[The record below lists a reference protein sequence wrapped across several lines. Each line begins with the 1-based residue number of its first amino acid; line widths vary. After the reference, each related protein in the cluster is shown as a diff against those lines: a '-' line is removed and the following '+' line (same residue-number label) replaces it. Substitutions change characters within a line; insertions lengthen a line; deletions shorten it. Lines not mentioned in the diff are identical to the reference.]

1 MKITQ
6 DCIQK
11 ILSIV
16 KVEEVIADFC
26 KLERTGASLYTK
38 CPECGK
44 SGKAKGLIVT
54 PAKGIYKCYSCEY
67 GGTSAINFIKD
78 RKNLSYP
85 EAIKYLADK
94 YNVTLEYEK
103 PEKGPQKKNGK
114 KELTFRDRMLASSG
128 ISDAD
133 QKATVPVDD
142 HTNKM
147 VDVFESGTRDQYGKI
162 SPGDDMIIWYYDLE
176 GKPVMFTKP
185 KGNKQEHL
193 FRIRWQNPDLHHDK
207 YGHSMKY
214 SSPSGSG
221 SHLFFPE
228 EIREAYR
235 NRRVIKRLFIQEGE
249 KKAVKACKH
258 GITSVGVM
266 GIQNIGQNKKLPYE
280 LQLIVQACKVE
291 EVVFVLDADWDALS
305 NDLKPGSRVDQRPFS
320 FYWAV
325 CNYREYLKTFINLG
339 IYLEIYFAYIRKDA
353 SIPVFEKGV
362 DDLLAGSLRD
372 NENALLNDIK
382 TAINEKD
389 GAGKYIQLHKIS
401 TVSDLKLKELWCLQ
415 DANSFAEKYRDILIG
430 IPEFYI
436 GRHKWKFDDTGKFV
450 PAEPL
455 QEDEQFWQK
464 MTKADRQ
471 GNEYSNY
478 RFRHTYAFNFL
489 NRRGFGRI
497 ALTGRKYA
505 LIQIIDKV
513 VQTVEP
519 YQVRDYMMEF
529 SKGILATNSKEEF
542 VDVMD
547 MLYRGG
553 KMYFGE
559 DSLGNISFV
568 NPRFESADKHH
579 QYLFFR
585 NNYWKVTSDGIEQK
599 PLNDLEN
606 YVWRDRVKDF
616 DATLI
621 GKEMVTVNR
630 VDIDY
635 VLANRYDPMEYE
647 PVMGQFDVELSQ
659 DAKDCHFAQFIYN
672 TGEFFW
678 NKIQHQKT
686 RKPLKEDER
695 SLQEKFETN
704 LHFVSKMTAIG
715 YLLHKYRDKSCEK
728 AVIAMDGKL
737 GEVGE
742 SNGRTGKSIMGF
754 AIGQVVP
761 QCYIGAKSK
770 DLEHDP
776 FLFEEVTEKTDNIF
790 LDDVRANIDFEFFFP
805 IITGKLMV
813 NVKGVKRWTIS
824 DRDTPKILITT
835 NHAINGSSASFKDR
849 QALVAFSDYYNE
861 EYKPVDDFGINFFDE
876 WDDRQWNLFYNFMA
890 DCLRLYFQAA
900 DKGWG
905 HNHSGLIQPPTERL
919 DQRRLR
925 QFIGEDFLTWAGE
938 YFNADPEN
946 INSIEVQNMN
956 LPIPRAELYNSF
968 LDKCKT
974 QSKYMTPHKFK
985 KKMLAWCEYH
995 KAELNP
1001 HVVDK
1006 FGKGGQPDKRSGI
1019 EYFTITNDRF
1029 KTPTSSF

>member
-11 ILSIV
+11 IISIT

-26 KLERTGASLYTK
+26 KLERSGASLYTK
-38 CPECGK
+38 CPKCGQT
-44 SGKAKGLIVT
+44 GKAKGLIVT

-67 GGTSAINFIKD
+67 GGTSAINFIMEF
-78 RKNLSYP
+78 KNINYP
-85 EAIKYLADK
+85 DAIKYLAEK
-94 YNVTLEYEK
+94 YNVILDYEQK
-103 PEKGPQKKNGK
+103 PKGPQKKNAK

-128 ISDAD
+128 IAEAD
-133 QKATVPVDD
+133 QQATVNVDD
-142 HTNKM
+142 HTKKI

-162 SPGDDMIIWYYDLE
+162 APGDDMIIWYYDLD

-207 YGHSMKY
+207 LGRSMKY
-214 SSPSGSG
+214 SSPAGSG

-228 EIREAYR
+228 QIREAYR
-235 NRRVIKRLFIQEGE
+235 NRRVISRLYIQEGE
-249 KKAVKACKH
+249 KKAIKACMH
-258 GITSVGVM
+258 GLPSVGIM
-266 GIQNIGQNKKLPYE
+266 GIQNIGQNNKLPYE
-280 LQLIVQACKVE
+280 LQLIVQACQVT
-291 EVVFVLDADWDALS
+291 EVVFLLDADWDALS
-305 NDLKPGSRVDQRPFS
+305 VDLKPGSRVDQRPSS

-325 CNYREYLKTFINLG
+325 SNYREYLKTFINLG
-339 IYLEIYFAYIRKDA
+339 IYLEIYFAYIKKDPA
-353 SIPVFEKGV
+353 IPQYEKGV
-362 DDLLAGSLRD
+362 DDLLAGTLKDR
-372 NENALLNDIK
+372 ENDLYNDIK

-389 GAGKYIQLHKIS
+389 GKGKYIQLHKIS

-415 DANSFAEKYRDILIG
+415 DANSFAEKYRDILIN

-436 GRHKWKFDDTGKFV
+436 GRHKWKFDEAGKFV

-464 MTKADRQ
+464 MTKEDRK

-478 RFRHTYAFNFL
+478 RFRYLYAFNFL

-497 ALTGRKYA
+497 ALSGRKYA
-505 LIQIIDKV
+505 LVQIIDKI

-519 YQVRDYMMEF
+519 YQVRDYVMEF
-529 SKGILATNSKEEF
+529 SKGILATNSKEDY

-553 KMYFGE
+553 KMYFG
-559 DSLGNISFV
+559 DDALGNISFV
-568 NPRFESADKHH
+568 SPKFECADKRH
-579 QYLFFR
+579 QYLFFK
-585 NNYWKVTSDGIEQK
+585 NIYWKVTAEGIEQK
-599 PLNDLEN
+599 PLNDLQN
-606 YVWRDRVKDF
+606 YVWRDRVNDF
-616 DATLI
+616 DASLI
-621 GKEMVTVNR
+621 GKEMVRVNK

-635 VLANRYDPMEYE
+635 LVANNLDPMEHE
-647 PVMGQFDVELSQ
+647 SVMGQFDVQLSQ
-659 DAKDCHFAQFIYN
+659 DAKDCHFARFIFN

-678 NKIQHQKT
+678 NKVQHQKT
-686 RKPLKEDER
+686 RKHLPEDLR
-695 SLQEKFETN
+695 SIEEKFETN
-704 LHFVSKMTAIG
+704 LHFVSKMTAMG

-737 GEVGE
+737 SEVGE

-824 DRDTPKILITT
+824 DKDTPKILITT
-835 NHAINGSSASFKDR
+835 NHAINGNSSSYKDR

-900 DKGWG
+900 ENGWG
-905 HNHSGLIQPPTERL
+905 YNHSGLIQPPTERL

-925 QFIGEDFLTWAGE
+925 QFIGENFLTWAGE
-938 YFNADPEN
+938 FFNVEDVESANSAESPNLN
-946 INSIEVQNMN
+946 I
-956 LPIPRAELYNSF
+956 PIPRSELYNGF
-968 LDKCKT
+968 LEKNATERKF
-974 QSKYMTPHKFK
+974 MTPHRFK

-995 KAELNP
+995 KCQFNP
-1001 HVVDK
+1001 QVFDK
-1006 FGKGGQPDKRSGI
+1006 FGKTGGPDKRSSV
-1019 EYFTITNDRF
+1019 EYFTIANDRF
-1029 KTPTSSF
+1029 TNSSFP